1 VADSATF
8 SSPEAGDDD
17 TGKDLSG
24 LDDMKASQRPD
35 EAPKPKQGR
44 NPKGDGKGKEHKIS
58 NVATPINALKLL
70 KDAIEKEAGLEPKLR
85 CHKYRQATLDYFLTC
100 KKTTEDHDL
109 WRECFMHEEMLAIL
123 NRRFNALNPHKK
135 GEAGYKSANKEV
147 AKKAVESA
155 NADSKYIMTDREFQI
170 LYRYTQEIDEDG
182 RRQEEI
188 DKMTITK
195 FPNPSRLELE
205 LQAAEN
211 YIAIKWGILRKPSSE
226 KETEESKSKKPITNP
241 NPVLNWSELLK
252 ELETPN
258 ISANTISRAVGR
270 GISKGQKKG
279 FLPWAI
285 GGCAAEYQIVDDQLR
300 DHKGLP
306 TPSSCKYQKIA
317 ID

>member
-44 NPKGDGKGKEHKIS
+44 NPKGDGQGKEHKIS

-70 KDAIEKEAGLEPKLR
+70 KDAIEKEARLEPKLR
-85 CHKYRQATLDYFLTC
+85 CHKYRRETLDYFLTC

-135 GEAGYKSANKEV
+135 GEAEYETALAEGLISISDKQ
-147 AKKAVESA
+147 
-155 NADSKYIMTDREFQI
+155 FQI
-170 LYRYTQEIDEDG
+170 LYRYTQEVDESG
-182 RRQEEI
+182 RTQEET
-188 DKMTITK
+188 DKTAITK
-195 FPNPSRLELE
+195 LPNLTQLELE

-211 YIAIKWGILRKPSSE
+211 YIAIKWEIARKRPPE
-226 KETEESKSKKPITNP
+226 KEAEESKGKKQSTNP
-241 NPVLNWSELLK
+241 NPVLDWSELLK

-258 ISANTISRAVGR
+258 VSANTISRAIGR
-270 GISKGQKKG
+270 SISNGQKKG
-279 FLPWAI
+279 SPPWAI
-285 GGCAAEYQIVDDQLR
+285 GGCASEYQIVDDPIKENQQR
-300 DHKGLP
+300 P
-306 TPSSCKYQKIA
+306 TSASCKYQKIA

>member
-1 VADSATF
+1 MADSATF

-85 CHKYRQATLDYFLTC
+85 CHKYRRETLDYFLTC

-135 GEAGYKSANKEV
+135 GEAEYE
-147 AKKAVESA
+147 AVLA
-155 NADSKYIMTDREFQI
+155 GKFDDMPDREFPI
-170 LYRYTQEIDEDG
+170 LHRYTQEIDEDG
-182 RRQEEI
+182 RTQEET
-188 DKMTITK
+188 DKTTITK
-195 FPNPSRLELE
+195 LPNPSRLELE

-226 KETEESKSKKPITNP
+226 KETGESKSKKPITNP

-270 GISKGQKKG
+270 SISKGQKKG